1 MTVCRAVDIVIMQ
14 LLPED
19 GEALINVLMS
29 VAAGRNESSIS
40 WK

>member
-1 MTVCRAVDIVIMQ
+1 MTVCRAVDIAIMQ

-29 VAAGRNESSIS
+29 VARNESSIS